1 MASRVLYA
9 VTWSKAH
16 WYIHRDGD
24 IRPQDRKEV
33 HLLQPMHDAYWQTK
47 WHTPGYYSNKSY
59 RLKPC
64 TVRST

>member
-24 IRPQDRKEV
+24 IRPQDRKKYIYYNQCMMHIDKQNDT
-33 HLLQPMHDAYWQTK
+33 HLDTLLIKATD
-47 WHTPGYYSNKSY
+47 
-59 RLKPC
+59 
-64 TVRST
+64 